1 MPGQGGPLQ
10 GLALLRRDG
19 SFIFRRPLSVTRE
32 NAAEVEITGRVRCI
46 QEQRMFADAR
56 FCANDGLNASGPG
69 GLNKFHDAMQV
80 ARVRQRHGGQAVVLR
95 QVHDGRW

>member
-1 MPGQGGPLQ
+1 
-10 GLALLRRDG
+10 
-19 SFIFRRPLSVTRE
+19 
-32 NAAEVEITGRVRCI
+32 
-46 QEQRMFADAR
+46 MFANTY
-56 FCANDGLNASGPG
+56 FCSDDGLNASGPG